1 MLRNILLGLLMLA
14 GAATAAELPRVGVA
28 ADGRGFVLADARQP
42 FQPLGFNYGNHGRLI
57 EDFWTNDWATV
68 ARDFREMK
76 RLGANVTRVH
86 LQFGKF
92 MDAPG
97 KRNATALA
105 QLGKL
110 VALANET
117 GLYLDLTG
125 LASYRPADVPAWYD
139 ALDDAGRWTAQA
151 AFWAAVAK
159 QCATNP
165 AVFCFD
171 LMNEPISPSGP
182 RKPGEWRSGKLLGEY
197 DFVQYIA
204 LAPAGRKREEIAQQW
219 IRALTRAIRKHDPR
233 TLITVGQLPWVPQWG
248 HLSGFLPEAVAPEL
262 DFVSVHIYPEKGQVA
277 AALDGLKKFCVGKP
291 VVIEETFNL
300 ACGPEE
306 ELQFLRASRGAACGW
321 LGHYDG
327 IPPEAY
333 DALQAAGKLTLP
345 QALWRAWLDVFRQF
359 APEAAA
365 PSALAPPPA
374 PPVGLSHRSGSFGA
388 TSP

>member
-1 MLRNILLGLLMLA
+1 MRSCMRKTICGLLLMA
-14 GAATAAELPRVGVA
+14 GTVLAAELPRVTVTAG
-28 ADGRGFVLADARQP
+28 GHGFVLADSQQP
-42 FQPLGFNYGNHGRLI
+42 FHPRGFNYGHHGRLI
-57 EDFWTNDWATV
+57 EDFWTNDWAAV

-76 RLGANVTRVH
+76 RLGANITRVH

-92 MDAPG
+92 MDAPA
-97 KRNATALA
+97 RPNATALA
-105 QLGKL
+105 RLGQL

-151 AFWAAVAK
+151 AFWEAIAKHCAVH
-159 QCATNP
+159 P

-171 LMNEPISPSGP
+171 LMNEPIAPAGP
-182 RKPGEWRSGKLLGEY
+182 RKPGAWRSGKLLGAY

-204 LAPAGRKREEIAQQW
+204 LEPAGRKREEIAQQW
-219 IRALTRAIRKHDPR
+219 IRTLTRAIRKHDNK
-233 TLITVGQLPWVPQWG
+233 TLITVGQLPWVPTWG

-262 DFVSVHIYPEKGQVA
+262 DFVSVHIYPEKGQIA
-277 AALDGLKKFCVGKP
+277 AALAGLKKFCVGKP

-327 IPPEAY
+327 ITAEEY
-333 DALQAAGKLTLP
+333 DALNAAGKLTIP

-359 APEAAA
+359 VRETAA
-365 PSALAPPPA
+365 SALAPPP
-374 PPVGLSHRSGSFGA
+374 PP
-388 TSP
+388 P